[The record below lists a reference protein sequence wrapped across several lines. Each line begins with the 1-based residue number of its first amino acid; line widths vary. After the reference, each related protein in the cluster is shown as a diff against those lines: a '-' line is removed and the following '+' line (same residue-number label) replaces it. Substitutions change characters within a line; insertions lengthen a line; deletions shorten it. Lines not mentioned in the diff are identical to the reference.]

1 MCTPSFYF
9 NMYTLDYI
17 KSLHIDLETWN
28 NGPGT
33 LVEEDHYYL
42 ADYFDDEQLEPLR
55 EHDDELQDFLD
66 GIEALINDNICIG
79 CIKCFT
85 VKDADGNI
93 IGEVEPYYY
102 GYS

>member
-1 MCTPSFYF
+1 
-9 NMYTLDYI
+9 MYTLEYI

-42 ADYFDDEQLEPLR
+42 AEYFDDEQLERLR

-66 GIEALINDNICIG
+66 GIEVLINDNICIG
-79 CIKCFT
+79 CIKCFS
-85 VKDADGNI
+85 VKDADGKI
-93 IGEVEPYYY
+93 IDECEPYYQ

>member
-1 MCTPSFYF
+1 
-9 NMYTLDYI
+9 MYTLDYI

-85 VKDADGNI
+85 VKDADDNL
-93 IGEVEPYYY
+93 IGECEPYYQ

>member
-1 MCTPSFYF
+1 
-9 NMYTLDYI
+9 MYTLDYI

-42 ADYFDDEQLEPLR
+42 ADYYDDDQLKPLM
-55 EHDDELQDFLD
+55 EHDDEIQDFLD
-66 GIEALINDNICIG
+66 GIEALIADNLHLG
-79 CIKCFT
+79 CIKFFT

-93 IGEVEPYYY
+93 IGECKPDYYIW
-102 GYS
+102 